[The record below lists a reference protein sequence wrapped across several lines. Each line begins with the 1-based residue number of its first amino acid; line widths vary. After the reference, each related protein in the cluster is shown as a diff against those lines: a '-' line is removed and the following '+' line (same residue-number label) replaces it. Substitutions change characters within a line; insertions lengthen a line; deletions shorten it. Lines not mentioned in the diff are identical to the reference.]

1 MPQRCWVEK
10 ERRRKLK
17 WAQLCSPYPTH
28 AARRACKCICSGK
41 DTKGPH
47 DFKTI
52 CWIIWRVYEVPG
64 ISLALCWGWW
74 GHGGKIDPLASTRR
88 SVTNGWR
95 PITRRMTVVWA
106 LVVVLYLS
114 RTKRTH
120 PSGVKKHDIDLGPAS
135 PERLCSELI
144 ALQHITEQQH
154 PLLSCQLLP
163 ATPSLFL
170 HTPAMAP
177 ERPTLLNSSDLRF
190 LWGQTHFCKMW
201 ELRMSLVLKK

>member
-95 PITRRMTVVWA
+95 PMTRWMTVVWA

-114 RTKRTH
+114 RTERTH

-144 ALQHITEQQH
+144 AFSTSQNSSTLFWVASCCQQH
-154 PLLSCQLLP
+154 HPSFSTPPPWLLKDPLSSTPVIWGSCEGKLI
-163 ATPSLFL
+163 SVKC
-170 HTPAMAP
+170 
-177 ERPTLLNSSDLRF
+177 EN
-190 LWGQTHFCKMW
+190 
-201 ELRMSLVLKK
+201 